1 MQFNVAH
8 TSFSEQEE
16 FKSTKTKG
24 EEDDQDAMREISVA
38 KFAKQIR
45 RKEEVEGGKS
55 GEKDHNRGDSV
66 GKDRISQQPPKD
78 SAPR

>member
-1 MQFNVAH
+1 M
-8 TSFSEQEE
+8 
-16 FKSTKTKG
+16 
-24 EEDDQDAMREISVA
+24 
-38 KFAKQIR
+38 
-45 RKEEVEGGKS
+45 EGGKS